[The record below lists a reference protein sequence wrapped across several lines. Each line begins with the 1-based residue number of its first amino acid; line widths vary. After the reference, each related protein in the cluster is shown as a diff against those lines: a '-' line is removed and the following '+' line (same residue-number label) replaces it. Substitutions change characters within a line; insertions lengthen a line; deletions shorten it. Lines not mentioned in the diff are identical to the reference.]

1 MVFMQILQDCS
12 SYLKE
17 RISFRIYYFKIYFL
31 KGDISKKK
39 SFERH
44 YYKRR
49 FIKEIIS
56 IEYFI
61 DSFQIGP
68 FKKYNFKPLRRS
80 SQDSSSSL

>member
-31 KGDISKKK
+31 KGDISKKSLK
-39 SFERH
+39 VERH
-44 YYKRR
+44 YYRRR
-49 FIKEIIS
+49 FIKEINS

-61 DSFQIGP
+61 EEKIP
-68 FKKYNFKPLRRS
+68 FK
-80 SQDSSSSL
+80 QDLCK